1 LRIYILTRGPLGE
14 KVVNNLVK
22 RGLADSIVGIH
33 EYPEKARGLVDDLE
47 TIMPPDPPECDLLLC
62 LFLHPDVV
70 PVIPLV
76 AQKTGAKEVLAP
88 VDDWHLMPEGLKRQ
102 ISGELDE
109 IGVAYEFPKPFC
121 QLETSSHPLI
131 GEIAEKLGKPKFE
144 ADVKLGSISKVR
156 ILRDTPCGSAQFVAD
171 KLAGIDTADYREK
184 ASRAHLDYPCL
195 AGMDRDPILKTEI
208 MQVATECLCEEVRRA
223 LEEAEEESGGD

>member
-1 LRIYILTRGPLGE
+1 MRIYVLTRGPLGE
-14 KVVNNLVK
+14 KVVNNMVK
-22 RGLADSIVGIH
+22 RGLADSMVGIH
-33 EYPEKARGLVDDLE
+33 EYPEKAQGLVDDLE

-70 PVIPLV
+70 PVIPMV
-76 AQKTGAKEVLAP
+76 AEKTGAKEVLAP
-88 VDDWHLMPEGLKRQ
+88 VDDWHLMPEGLRRQ

-121 QLETSSHPLI
+121 QLETSSHPFI
-131 GEIAEKLGKPKFE
+131 EEMAKKLGKPRFE
-144 ADVKLGSISKVR
+144 ADVKLGSISR
-156 ILRDTPCGSAQFVAD
+156 IRVTRDTPCGSAQFVAD
-171 KLAGIDTADYREK
+171 KLVGVDAADYREK

-208 MQVATECLCEEVRRA
+208 MQVATECLCEEVGRA
-223 LEEAEEESGGD
+223 LKEAVEG